1 MSDCLEYRKSIDWHK
16 YNEEKIHRVME
27 MIKPLCELFHINDY
41 QYNIEEKTAD
51 GYYTNEWLY
60 LDGQKIGCCGNSEE
74 SSFYE
79 AVGYVII
86 NRYCKCRSL
95 GAFEKQ
101 TKNYI
106 KRYWIK
112 E

>member
-1 MSDCLEYRKSIDWHK
+1 MRNSRDWHE
-16 YNEEKIHRVME
+16 YNRQKRQKVLD
-27 MIKPLCELFHINDY
+27 MIKPLCDLFNIKEYDY
-41 QYNIEEKTAD
+41 EIIETTDD
-51 GYYTNEWLY
+51 GYVTREYLH

-86 NRYCKCRSL
+86 ERYCRWRSL
-95 GAFEKQ
+95 GAFDKQ

-106 KRYWIK
+106 KQFWIN
-112 E
+112 

>member
-1 MSDCLEYRKSIDWHK
+1 MRESVMRESRDWHE
-16 YNEEKIHRVME
+16 YNKQKRQNVLDR
-27 MIKPLCELFHINDY
+27 IKPLCDLFYIENYDY
-41 QYNIEEKTAD
+41 EIIEASDD
-51 GYYTNEWLY
+51 GYYTREYLY

-86 NRYCKCRSL
+86 ERYCRWRSL

-101 TKNYI
+101 TKNHI
-106 KRYWIK
+106 KQFWID
-112 E
+112 

>member
-1 MSDCLEYRKSIDWHK
+1 MENRDWHE
-16 YNEEKIHRVME
+16 YNKQKRQNVLDK
-27 MIKPLCELFHINDY
+27 IKPLCELFHIKEYDY
-41 QYNIEEKTAD
+41 IIEEKSEN
-51 GYYTNEWLY
+51 GYYTGEYLL

-74 SSFYE
+74 STFYE

-86 NRYCKCRSL
+86 KRYCKWRNL

-106 KRYWIK
+106 KRYWLN
-112 E
+112 